1 LPNLGPASPSPLVGS
16 LQTFQR
22 QEATV
27 RSNTRSAVIVIGAED
42 PSEATLAEAARYDE
56 IFVLARTIPDP
67 RDRWVVDDERAEAA
81 ARARLARVLAG
92 LRARGVRAAGAIG
105 DEDAASARDDVRA
118 AFPAAVA
125 LSN

>member
-1 LPNLGPASPSPLVGS
+1 
-16 LQTFQR
+16 
-22 QEATV
+22 
-27 RSNTRSAVIVIGAED
+27 
-42 PSEATLAEAARYDE
+42 
-56 IFVLARTIPDP
+56 
-67 RDRWVVDDERAEAA
+67 VVDEERAEAA
-81 ARARLARVLAG
+81 ARARLARVLAA

>member
-1 LPNLGPASPSPLVGS
+1 M
-16 LQTFQR
+16 QTFQR

-27 RSNTRSAVIVIGAED
+27 KSNTRSAVIVIGADD

-56 IFVLARTIPDP
+56 VFVLARTIPDP
-67 RDRWVVDDERAEAA
+67 SDRWVVDDERAEAA

-92 LRARGVRAAGAIG
+92 LRARGVRAAGALG
-105 DEDAASARDDVRA
+105 DEDAASARDDARA

-125 LSN
+125 ISN